1 VIDFVSPKWA
11 LDIIGCFIIGYNGYP
26 FPLTQNMPP
35 TAPKAV
41 EKAGS
46 SLAVLRASANTWEDQ
61 ETSRDAETGQVGRS
75 AELALRHLNIIYIY
89 IYCTILN
96 TYIYFT
102 YYL

>member
-1 VIDFVSPKWA
+1 MIDFVSPKWA

-89 IYCTILN
+89 
-96 TYIYFT
+96 TYIVLY
-102 YYL
+102 